1 MTLLHYHIQE
11 RKFLKELEKVEM
23 CFLFSNGS
31 NKSHVE
37 KLRFLNVSITSPSPL
52 GAKLF
57 TTQFL
62 SGQTLT
68 KILQSYEKQH
78 LIRTISKM
86 EEQSSR
92 KQSFSNSIS
101 SADFFMLQYSDNSS
115 KNEKNLSF
123 MRPIF
128 RGNIFVVF
136 CVSNSAQEI
145 EKILH
150 NYQETNCLGMI
161 FKTRGSL
168 QNALNFFSWY
178 DVQEIQN
185 SSVNPQKSWNKILN
199 QLHQQI
205 KIMNSLNSYRVT
217 FYSTFSLHH
226 EILLNILKHAEI
238 RGNSKLCFSK
248 A

>member
-11 RKFLKELEKVEM
+11 QKFLKELEKVEM
-23 CFLFSNGS
+23 CFLFSNGA
-31 NKSHVE
+31 NKLH
-37 KLRFLNVSITSPSPL
+37 

-57 TTQFL
+57 NTQFL

-78 LIRTISKM
+78 FIRTISKTN
-86 EEQSSR
+86 EQTSSR
-92 KQSFSNSIS
+92 NSIS
-101 SADFFMLQYSDNSS
+101 SADFFMPQYSDTSS
-115 KNEKNLSF
+115 ISQQKEKNLSF

-128 RGNIFVVF
+128 RGTIFVVF
-136 CVSNSAQEI
+136 CASNSTQEI

-150 NYQETNCLGMI
+150 NSQETNCLGMI
-161 FKTRGSL
+161 FKTKGSL

-178 DVQEIQN
+178 DDQEIRN

-199 QLHQQI
+199 QLHQQM
-205 KIMNSLNSYRVT
+205 KMMNSLNSYAVR
-217 FYSTFSLHH
+217 FYSTFSMHH
-226 EILLNILKHAEI
+226 EIFFHVLKHAEM